1 MVIFLLNFYF
11 IDVVKIVVGYYADK
25 FHLLRKD
32 LIYSLFFISDLRR
45 FINQNYVVLKQFSK
59 IFY

>member
-25 FHLLRKD
+25 FNLLRKD